1 MVSVGLIK
9 MDMESKLSLIIQLR
23 KRFEDLERDII
34 ADIEA
39 IYDIEK
45 EEK

>member
-1 MVSVGLIK
+1 